1 MNSIKLTAVK
11 NTAMIVA
18 GIVGGAVVAVL
29 FLRFL
34 VEVMKS
40 YDVDPALGL
49 AVIVLA
55 LFVGL
60 AAKVHYTLEVTRLEA
75 IERLNRR
82 TEV

>member
-11 NTAMIVA
+11 NTAMTVA

-55 LFVGL
+55 FFVGL
-60 AAKVHYTLEVTRLEA
+60 AAKVFYTFEVTRLEA
-75 IERLNRR
+75 IERLNKR
-82 TEV
+82 ES